1 MRRILITGGTTF
13 VSRYVA
19 TYFAGLGDAVYVLNR
34 NNRPQVPGVH
44 LIEADRQN
52 LGDCLRAYTFDAVLD
67 ITAYTQQDV
76 QALLAALPSQTMD
89 YIFLSSSAIYPETL
103 PQPFR
108 EDQPGG
114 YNTFWQEY
122 GLNKWAAEQYVTER
136 LPQAYVLRPPYLYG
150 PMENLYREPFV
161 FDCAFAGRPFYLPEK
176 GQLPLQF
183 FHVADLCRFMQQLLT
198 LHPAHRVYN
207 VGNDATIS
215 AADWVGLCYQIVGT
229 PCQLVSVSPDHEA
242 RQYFPFANY
251 AYRLDVSRQ
260 KELLP
265 QTIPLIQGL
274 KEAYDWYA
282 MHPEEVKKKPFF
294 AYIDEHL
301 AKRC

>member
-19 TYFAGLGDAVYVLNR
+19 TYFVGLGDAVYVLNR

-161 FDCAFAGRPFYLPEK
+161 FDCALAGLALSTCQKK
-176 GQLPLQF
+176 GSCLYNS
-183 FHVADLCRFMQQLLT
+183 FM
-198 LHPAHRVYN
+198 
-207 VGNDATIS
+207 
-215 AADWVGLCYQIVGT
+215 
-229 PCQLVSVSPDHEA
+229 
-242 RQYFPFANY
+242 
-251 AYRLDVSRQ
+251 
-260 KELLP
+260 
-265 QTIPLIQGL
+265 
-274 KEAYDWYA
+274 
-282 MHPEEVKKKPFF
+282 
-294 AYIDEHL
+294 
-301 AKRC
+301 